1 MTPED
6 HMRMAIEKCREGV
19 EKGQAPFAAVIVKDG
34 RVIASAHNTV
44 WQDNDPTAHGEMNA
58 IRAACKALATID
70 LEGSDIYSV
79 GEPCPMCFS
88 ACHWAKLR
96 KVYYGITI
104 EDARE
109 LGFQELTISNAR
121 MKEEGGSPLKV
132 EGPFL
137 REECLEVARLWKSLH
152 GDRTY

>member
-6 HMRMAIEKCREGV
+6 YMKLAIATCREGV

-34 RVIASAHNTV
+34 KVVASAHNTV
-44 WQDNDPTAHGEMNA
+44 WRDNDPTAHGEVNA
-58 IRAACKALATID
+58 IRAACKALGTID
-70 LEGSDIYSV
+70 LDGADIYSV

-88 ACHWAKLR
+88 ACHWAKLG

-104 EDARE
+104 ADAQD

-121 MKEEGGSPLKV
+121 MREEGGSPLEIV
-132 EGPFL
+132 GPFL
-137 REECLEVARLWKSLH
+137 RDECLEVARLWKKLH
-152 GDRTY
+152 GDKTY